1 MNKGKFASL
10 IMLGAFSAGVVSSSA
25 VSAHADKNFASVVDN
40 IGTSSHDDSVSI
52 DPKVS
57 NEPVVAADETKIDT
71 ETTTDEETKN
81 AITDENND
89 ARDDTE
95 NLDKNIENKADSPED
110 LDKENKEDTDYIFI
124 GDKIEKSED
133 DECKKIRLA
142 KVLAIAAGGGTA
154 LGGATVGISKLVKS
168 SRNDKK
174 DEPSPE
180 TNPESDKPTGSE
192 EKEKEPEK
200 KEEKNPSE
208 KPKEEEKVGF
218 VEWFWTWYKNNLGL
232 SIPLTIISLI
242 IARMIYFELWQQIV
256 MYKIHAK
263 GICFNFDSEKY
274 FGSIRPFF
282 GLWESF
288 TNTDRF
294 KTASDDSRYTITYSG
309 LKRIGINALAAFTL
323 AEYTWWESKV

>member
-1 MNKGKFASL
+1 
-10 IMLGAFSAGVVSSSA
+10 
-25 VSAHADKNFASVVDN
+25 
-40 IGTSSHDDSVSI
+40 VSI

-57 NEPVVAADETKIDT
+57 NELAVAFDETNIDA

-154 LGGATVGISKLVKS
+154 LGGATSGISKLVKS
-168 SRNDKK
+168 SGDGKK

-180 TNPESDKPTGSE
+180 PTSEPKPKPEPKP
-192 EKEKEPEK
+192 EPEPEPEPNK
-200 KEEKNPSE
+200 KEEKG
-208 KPKEEEKVGF
+208 GF
-218 VEWFWTWYKNNLGL
+218 GEWYKNNPLKAGL
-232 SIPLTIISLI
+232 LTFVGIVLI
-242 IARMIYFELWQQIV
+242 VVLAIFLRKHILLSKKAEALNKDIEMKV
-256 MYKIHAK
+256 
-263 GICFNFDSEKY
+263 FNK
-274 FGSIRPFF
+274 
-282 GLWESF
+282 
-288 TNTDRF
+288 
-294 KTASDDSRYTITYSG
+294 K
-309 LKRIGINALAAFTL
+309 
-323 AEYTWWESKV
+323 